1 MNKEPKM
8 YRILIVDDEPIAL
21 DSVEYI
27 IKNNFKGLEVS
38 GRARSGRE
46 AVEKAYNLR
55 PDIVLIDIKMPGIN
69 GLEAIRK
76 IREFSRDVH
85 FIIISAYDYFDYA
98 VEAMNLG
105 VVEYLLKPVKEA
117 KLVEAIQ
124 KTINSIDQTRR
135 RISQELEL
143 KEKLEIIVPTLENGF
158 IHSICMYEDNT
169 EELINFSRLFE
180 LENLSGYVMAIEF
193 VEKESGGLQNKI
205 SASVRTQNH
214 YVDYRDILKSL
225 CQCIVGP
232 IMLNRLIVYVLVSS
246 SADSFSKKAYA
257 TRLAKDFSDRVR
269 DIFGEVSIGI
279 GRCYLDVVNAKKSYR
294 EAMQAL
300 QTLASSKETILH
312 IDDMME
318 EYHDIPDFEEKFE
331 RDIYSK
337 ANLGDLNSALV
348 SFDTLF
354 EQIASSESTLDG
366 IKDKCIV
373 MVVGFV
379 KRWGNVSKDYYKVLS
394 DIMTADDKSKLKNIM
409 RLYLEK
415 TFNELSINR
424 RLKINSIIE
433 KADKYLEENYTEDIT
448 LEDIARV
455 VNLSPY
461 YFSRFYKEA
470 SGRNFIDRLIA
481 IRIEKAK
488 YYFQNTDLSLKEV
501 SGLVGYQDPNYFS
514 KLFKKMTGYTAT
526 EYKEYFNDPTKRNNF

>member
-8 YRILIVDDEPIAL
+8 YRVLIVDDEPIAL

-27 IKNNFKGLEVS
+27 IKNTFKGLEVS

-76 IREFSRDVH
+76 IREFSREVH

-98 VEAMNLG
+98 IEAMNLG
-105 VVEYLLKPVKEA
+105 VVEYLLKPVKET
-117 KLVEAIQ
+117 KLIEAIE
-124 KTINSIDQTRR
+124 KTISSIDQKRK

-169 EELINFSRLFE
+169 EELVNFSRLFE
-180 LENLSGYVMAIEF
+180 LENLRGYVMAIEF
-193 VEKESGGLQNKI
+193 VEKETGGLHNKI

-214 YVDYRDILKSL
+214 YIDYRDILKSI

-232 IMLNRLIVYVLVSS
+232 IMLNRLIVYVLVSL
-246 SADSFSKKAYA
+246 SADSFSIKTSA

-269 DIFGEVSIGI
+269 DTFGEVSIGI

-300 QTLASSKETILH
+300 QTLASSEDTILH
-312 IDDMME
+312 IDDMIE
-318 EYHDIPDFEEKFE
+318 EYQDNPDFEEKFE
-331 RDIYSK
+331 RFIYSK
-337 ANLGDLNSALV
+337 AALGDLNSALV
-348 SFDTLF
+348 SFDNLYD
-354 EQIASSESTLDG
+354 QIASSESSFEG
-366 IKDKCIV
+366 VKDKCIV
-373 MVVGFV
+373 IVVGFV
-379 KRWGNVSKDYYKVLS
+379 KRWGKVSKDYYKVLS
-394 DIMTADDKSKLKNIM
+394 EIMTSDDKKKLKNIM
-409 RLYLEK
+409 RVYIEK
-415 TFNELSINR
+415 TINELTTSR
-424 RLKINSIIE
+424 QMKINSIIE
-433 KADKYLEENYTEDIT
+433 KADKYLEENFTEDIT
-448 LEDIARV
+448 LDDIARV

-481 IRIEKAK
+481 IRIDKAK
-488 YYFQNTDLSLKEV
+488 FYFQNTDLSLKEV
-501 SGLVGYQDPNYFS
+501 SGMVGYQDPNYFS

-526 EYKEYFNDPTKRNNF
+526 EYKEYFNDPARIRKK